1 MFLVIKWN
9 VYVVRLFL
17 SLAWPLVS
25 AFSLI
30 CMDSAFPSLLLT
42 LVLLSRDG
50 IIVRTSVQSQ
60 SCRSYAHFVV
70 LNKRGKSGEE
80 DEIGQIFQQG
90 FRGVPQNHQSR
101 NPPSSRSWQ
110 PELAH
115 RSFPPAPF
123 MEIHRSEP
131 KPVSD
136 MNQKLTLRRITAS
149 RQSFATAPV
158 ATLALD
164 ALPCWKEQ
172 RSPEEK
178 TEVQGAGRR
187 SVRLALQICFCSTGF
202 ADWFS
207 KFASVVVYA
216 WGGTLS
222 GIEFAS
228 CLDMTGPVGQENFFH
243 CSKCS
248 ECPIGVGVATP
259 GHVLKNSH
267 PCVEGAMHDDCPIC
281 FEKLKKSLE
290 GYAVRFL
297 KPSVPIAIEAGFEL
311 TSVAAS
317 PGFIPFSKTELR
329 ESSSELE
336 LEQDSC
342 DPEFPESGEQERIS
356 PNESSYNGESPLINK
371 RSEPLFSKSGGLV
384 WAQTVSKEPKCI

>member
-1 MFLVIKWN
+1 MMFLVIKWN

-136 MNQKLTLRRITAS
+136 LNQKLTLRRITAS

-202 ADWFS
+202 AD
-207 KFASVVVYA
+207 
-216 WGGTLS
+216 
-222 GIEFAS
+222 
-228 CLDMTGPVGQENFFH
+228 C
-243 CSKCS
+243 
-248 ECPIGVGVATP
+248 ECPIGVGVGVATP
-259 GHVLKNSH
+259 T
-267 PCVEGAMHDDCPIC
+267 
-281 FEKLKKSLE
+281 F
-290 GYAVRFL
+290 
-297 KPSVPIAIEAGFEL
+297 
-311 TSVAAS
+311 
-317 PGFIPFSKTELR
+317 
-329 ESSSELE
+329 
-336 LEQDSC
+336 
-342 DPEFPESGEQERIS
+342 
-356 PNESSYNGESPLINK
+356 
-371 RSEPLFSKSGGLV
+371 
-384 WAQTVSKEPKCI
+384 